1 MKTNRFELK
10 DFRLNEILSMLTP
23 YSGPSLSEE
32 LNRVWTGEA
41 RTVKFGNRFSVDLT
55 PEDVKENPEFR
66 PNEWNPTKSWNIPKN
81 VDLMFSIQ
89 ENESGKE
96 IARLRG
102 HGKEIPPAN
111 LEPVKH
117 GLIVAQQLMEYAYE
131 HERQALINVLK
142 HNTHENIAE
151 NPGLREAHDRFIL
164 GKHYEQ
170 VRQWELEDDAFLGEL
185 QATGKFKEQAEEAK

>member
-1 MKTNRFELK
+1 MKTPRFELK
-10 DFRLNEILSMLTP
+10 DFRLNEILSMLTT

-89 ENESGKE
+89 EKESGKE

-102 HGKEIPPAN
+102 HFDGEN
-111 LEPVKH
+111 FR
-117 GLIVAQQLMEYAYE
+117 
-131 HERQALINVLK
+131 RQAESPC
-142 HNTHENIAE
+142 THFAVDFMQQSTNRSSSV
-151 NPGLREAHDRFIL
+151 GLMIKKASGSL
-164 GKHYEQ
+164 GT
-170 VRQWELEDDAFLGEL
+170 F
-185 QATGKFKEQAEEAK
+185 

>member
-1 MKTNRFELK
+1 MKTPRFELK

-66 PNEWNPTKSWNIPKN
+66 PNEWNPTKSWNIPEN

-89 ENESGKE
+89 EKESGQE

-102 HGKEIPPAN
+102 HFDG
-111 LEPVKH
+111 
-117 GLIVAQQLMEYAYE
+117 
-131 HERQALINVLK
+131 
-142 HNTHENIAE
+142 
-151 NPGLREAHDRFIL
+151 
-164 GKHYEQ
+164 
-170 VRQWELEDDAFLGEL
+170 
-185 QATGKFKEQAEEAK
+185 

>member
-1 MKTNRFELK
+1 MKTPRFELK

-41 RTVKFGNRFSVDLT
+41 RTIKFGNRFSVDLT
-55 PEDVKENPEFR
+55 SEDVKENPEFR

-89 ENESGKE
+89 EKESGKE

-102 HGKEIPPAN
+102 HFDGENFRRPSG
-111 LEPVKH
+111 EPMYAFCRGFHETKYKS
-117 GLIVAQQLMEYAYE
+117 LIKCWPDDQKSEWISGDFLARVAEFDRRLVEEMEGYE
-131 HERQALINVLK
+131 KCLSR
-142 HNTHENIAE
+142 
-151 NPGLREAHDRFIL
+151 
-164 GKHYEQ
+164 
-170 VRQWELEDDAFLGEL
+170 
-185 QATGKFKEQAEEAK
+185 

>member
-10 DFRLNEILSMLTP
+10 DFRLNEILSMLTT
-23 YSGPSLSEE
+23 YNGPSLSEE

-89 ENESGKE
+89 EKESGKE

-102 HGKEIPPAN
+102 HFDGENFRRPSGEPMYAFCRGFHATKEALQKPS
-111 LEPVKH
+111 
-117 GLIVAQQLMEYAYE
+117 LIL
-131 HERQALINVLK
+131 R
-142 HNTHENIAE
+142 HENFCLLHKLNFCA
-151 NPGLREAHDRFIL
+151 NDCSGYF
-164 GKHYEQ
+164 
-170 VRQWELEDDAFLGEL
+170 
-185 QATGKFKEQAEEAK
+185 